1 MLSCG
6 YFLLCFFAHPGFTQ
20 GTAEG
25 QNPEATEEIKQS
37 EKDTSLHTYYQKYL
51 SPFLNTSQT
60 KSGDKLSV
68 GGVPGPTSSG
78 GLLSNDFL
86 SVNTGKGQSGS
97 TPGAKKEVGG
107 RTYFSLSRVDS
118 IGLSE
123 MNKSFP
129 QLYKKE
135 YIAELALGIKLS
147 PLLDLSFGK
156 VQKFERPEGSPWEAR
171 DDGWRIRL
179 KKDF

>member
-1 MLSCG
+1 M
-6 YFLLCFFAHPGFTQ
+6 
-20 GTAEG
+20 
-25 QNPEATEEIKQS
+25 
-37 EKDTSLHTYYQKYL
+37 
-51 SPFLNTSQT
+51 
-60 KSGDKLSV
+60 
-68 GGVPGPTSSG
+68 
-78 GLLSNDFL
+78 
-86 SVNTGKGQSGS
+86 
-97 TPGAKKEVGG
+97 GG

-147 PLLDLSFGK
+147 PLLDLSLGK
-156 VQKFERPEGSPWEAR
+156 VQKFERPEGSPWEAH